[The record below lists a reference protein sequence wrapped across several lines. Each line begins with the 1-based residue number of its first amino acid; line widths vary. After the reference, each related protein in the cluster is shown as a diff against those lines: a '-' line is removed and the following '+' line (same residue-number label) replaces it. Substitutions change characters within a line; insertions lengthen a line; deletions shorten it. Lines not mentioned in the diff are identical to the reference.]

1 MALYM
6 MGFGGTIPL
15 GLLIAGPVATRTN
28 ITAVVVAGAVVA
40 MLLAAN
46 AARPALRADQSPR

>member
-15 GLLIAGPVATRTN
+15 GLVVAGPIAGRTN
-28 ITAVVVAGAVVA
+28 ITTVVVAGAVVA
-40 MLLAAN
+40 MLLAAH
-46 AARPALRADQSPR
+46 AARRAPTLLR